1 MSEKQKV
8 HQFSKT
14 LCGVSIF
21 HSIWVLPKF
30 ILTLREYQKTVNLL
44 KKEKVFFNWDS
55 FYRRLNSHYKAWSY
69 NKRLKH
75 KKIKAS
81 RKSL

>member
-1 MSEKQKV
+1 MSWKQKV
-8 HQFSKT
+8 HQFSKS

-21 HSIWVLPKF
+21 HSIWVLLKF

-55 FYRRLNSHYKAWSY
+55 LYRRLNSHCKAWSY
-69 NKRLKH
+69 E
-75 KKIKAS
+75 KKIKAQ
-81 RKSL
+81 KD